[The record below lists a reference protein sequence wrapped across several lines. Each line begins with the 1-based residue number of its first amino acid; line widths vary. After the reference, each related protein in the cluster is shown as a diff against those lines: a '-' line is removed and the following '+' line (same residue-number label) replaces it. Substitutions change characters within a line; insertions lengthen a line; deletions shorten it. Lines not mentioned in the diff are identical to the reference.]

1 MTFKVD
7 NDALKVAMTRH
18 YEEKLGKE
26 LREMFV
32 YAKDQD
38 MVKIWQYYLEE
49 VRQKE
54 ERNQKHV
61 DTTSKW
67 FGYAFIWGIGLY
79 IGWQLWKI
87 FTFTP
92 T

>member
-7 NDALKVAMTRH
+7 NEALKVAMMRH

-32 YAKDQD
+32 YAENQD
-38 MVKIWQYYLEE
+38 MTKIWQYYLEE
-49 VRQKE
+49 MDRQDK
-54 ERNQKHV
+54 RQQDHQKV
-61 DTTSKW
+61 S
-67 FGYAFIWGIGLY
+67 
-79 IGWQLWKI
+79 GWV
-87 FTFTP
+87 FTFFGVLMITYGLWRLFTASP